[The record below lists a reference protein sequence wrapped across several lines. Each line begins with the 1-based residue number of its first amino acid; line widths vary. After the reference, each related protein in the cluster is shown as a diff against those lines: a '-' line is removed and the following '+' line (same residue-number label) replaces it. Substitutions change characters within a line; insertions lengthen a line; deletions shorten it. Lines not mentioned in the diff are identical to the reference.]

1 MAGPAGAGAGAG
13 PGAGGEGEL
22 DAPDPLSLHCWLVEK
37 VSSCRNREGTGGAGL
52 DVPEFE

>member
-37 VSSCRNREGTGGAGL
+37 VSSCRHREGTGGAGL